1 VVFQSGTSI
10 YWDWNGGSFVYALKD
25 LWEWDQ
31 ATNVWTR
38 KTDFG
43 EMHRYNAIG
52 FSIGN
57 KGYIG
62 TGNGNGK
69 NLKDFLEFDPTI
81 N

>member
-1 VVFQSGTSI
+1 M
-10 YWDWNGGSFVYALKD
+10 KD

-38 KTDFG
+38 KADFVG
-43 EMHRYNAIG
+43 GIRFEAVG
-52 FSIGN
+52 VSIGN

-62 TGNGNGK
+62 TGKIYDK
-69 NLKDFLEFDPTI
+69 NLKDFWEYDPSL